1 MRLVTALLLAAVA
14 LVDSPRAGAPTR
26 AVADDPLAES
36 AAAPSR
42 VAPSATAPGDRPL
55 AAASHAC
62 RVVEMDMTPQRDT
75 CTATGLCV
83 GLQMVA
89 WVEDTAGTYVDTAYI
104 TRATGSLGLGN
115 RPGIMDFNSGPLWPY
130 GRRISTFPVWAN
142 RHGMTWPMVVF
153 QDGSED
159 HLSHP
164 LGESSREKSY
174 CRPIRPDESLW
185 DATSCAT
192 VAYTD
197 KGLLDDS
204 QESKYPP
211 RSDLAYDPGR
221 DDPSTENMASLNPF
235 DAVSHATPPGG
246 SLYNVAWAVPR
257 DLPNGDYVLWLEV
270 SKEFDQNATYDYPS
284 PDVSYSQYGEAYR
297 GQPSILYKVPFTL
310 SDQRTTAETLDYVG
324 YGDPDGLDGMIRP
337 PDGTITTDT
346 PGSGAERLAITVDGN
361 DMFRLRVAAFPSD
374 DNLGPDAPGQVAV
387 DELTGT
393 SVTAHFDAPGDDGQG
408 GTVAG
413 YEVRYVAG
421 DAGLD
426 ADTFGQATPAAF
438 DLRPVAGGERQDI
451 VIDELLPSTHYTIG
465 LRAHDEC
472 DNVGP
477 LTVFE
482 LTTPRPQSGSVDAC
496 FVATAAYGSLL
507 ADSVTA
513 LRAFRD
519 AALRTHVT
527 GELAV
532 EGYYTFGPLLAHVIA
547 PSDTL
552 RRAARA
558 ALAPLVHRV
567 RAAGF

>member
-14 LVDSPRAGAPTR
+14 LVDSPRAGAPSR
-26 AVADDPLAES
+26 AVADDAAGDGAS
-36 AAAPSR
+36 AA
-42 VAPSATAPGDRPL
+42 TGQ
-55 AAASHAC
+55 AC
-62 RVVEMDMTPQRDT
+62 RVVEMNMTP
-75 CTATGLCV
+75 AA

-89 WVEDTAGTYVDTAYI
+89 WIEDPAGNYVDTAYI

-115 RPGIMDFNSGPLWPY
+115 RPGIVDFNSGPLWPY
-130 GRRISTFPVWAN
+130 GRRITTFPVWAS
-142 RHGMTWPMVVF
+142 RHGMTWPTVAF
-153 QDGSED
+153 QDGEERD
-159 HLSHP
+159 LSHP
-164 LGESSREKSY
+164 LGESSRENSY

-197 KGLLDDS
+197 KGRLDDS
-204 QESKYPP
+204 MDSKYPP
-211 RSDLAYDPGR
+211 RADLSYTPGR
-221 DDPSTENMASLNPF
+221 DDPSIENMASLNPF
-235 DAVSHATPPGG
+235 DAVSHATPPGD
-246 SLYNVAWAVPR
+246 SPYTAAWAVPR

-270 SKEFDQNATYDYPS
+270 SKEFDQNATYQCQRPECGNGPGCDLS
-284 PDVSYSQYGEAYR
+284 NLPDGCPAETDPYCPPCISYGQYGEAYK

-310 SDQRTTAETLDYVG
+310 TDQRTTAETLDYVG
-324 YGDPDGLDGMIRP
+324 YGDPQGLDGMIRS
-337 PDGTITTDT
+337 PDGTITTAAD
-346 PGSGAERLAITVDGN
+346 RLSITVDGA
-361 DMFRLRVAAFPSD
+361 DMFRLRVAAYPSD
-374 DNLGPDAPGQVAV
+374 DNTGPDAPGHVAI
-387 DELTGT
+387 DEMTGT
-393 SVTAHFDAPGDDGQG
+393 TVTAHFDAPGDDGLD

-421 DAGLD
+421 DAALD
-426 ADTFGQATPAAF
+426 ADTFDQAAPATF
-438 DLRPVAGGERQDI
+438 DLKPVAGGTLQSI
-451 VIDELLPSTHYTIG
+451 VIDELLPRTHYTFGI
-465 LRAHDEC
+465 RAHDEC

-477 LTVFE
+477 LTVFDV
-482 LTTPRPQSGSVDAC
+482 TTPRPESGSVDAC

-507 ADSVTA
+507 AESVTA